1 MPPLVAVV
9 AESGLLDNVVK
20 RIFTTSG
27 YRLESGR
34 VLPEM
39 ALAYEIYGRL
49 APEGRNAILVTH
61 GFTSSQH
68 MASKYTAADA
78 AAGPWDGLIGP
89 GKAIDTNRY

>member
-39 ALAYEIYGRL
+39 ALAYDTWRSTRSSVTRPAAPSGRSGV
-49 APEGRNAILVTH
+49 PR
-61 GFTSSQH
+61 
-68 MASKYTAADA
+68 
-78 AAGPWDGLIGP
+78 
-89 GKAIDTNRY
+89 